1 MPNPSPVSGLAAVA
15 VVTLASELLA
25 RVLADA
31 QGHGRI
37 PAVVIALALGA
48 IVAHLLP
55 STGRNALGPGL
66 DVVKKRVLK
75 AAIVLY
81 GLGLTA
87 GNLASIGL
95 PALGLV
101 AICLVLS
108 LLVAVG
114 AGALF
119 GVSRTAKLL
128 IGCGTAICGA
138 TAVVTIAPLIDADD
152 DEVAFAV
159 TTIFL
164 FNIVAL
170 FAFPWIGHRLGMTDV
185 AFGTWV
191 GTAVN
196 DTSAVVA
203 TGRAYSFDAGAIA
216 TLVKVIR
223 TLALVPMAMAVGLWA
238 GRNAVGGKRVSFV
251 AIFPWF
257 VLAFAVA
264 AALAVTGTLP
274 VALVKPA
281 KLLAGILVTA
291 VLAAV
296 GFHIDVRKIAGAGAR
311 SLALGLTIAGVMAVV
326 SLGLVRAFGIR

>member
-1 MPNPSPVSGLAAVA
+1 MPNASPVPGLAAVA
-15 VVTLASELLA
+15 LVTLASELLA
-25 RVLADA
+25 RGLVDA
-31 QGHGRI
+31 QGHARI
-37 PAVVIALALGA
+37 PAVVLALALGA
-48 IVAHLLP
+48 LAAHLLP
-55 STGRNALGPGL
+55 ASGRTALAPGL

-75 AAIVLY
+75 TAIVLY

-87 GNLASIGL
+87 GNLASVRG
-95 PALGLV
+95 PALAIV
-101 AICLVLS
+101 AICLVVS
-108 LLVAVG
+108 LLVAAG

-138 TAVVTIAPLIDADD
+138 TAVVTIAPLVDADD

-164 FNIVAL
+164 FNLVAL
-170 FAFPWIGHRLGMTDV
+170 FAFPWLGHRLGMTDA

-223 TLALVPMAMAVGLWA
+223 TLALVPMAMAVGFWA
-238 GRNAVGGKRVSFV
+238 SRRGDGGKKVSFAAV
-251 AIFPWF
+251 FPWF
-257 VLAFAVA
+257 VLGFAVA
-264 AALAVTGTLP
+264 AALAVTGALP
-274 VALVKPA
+274 AVLVAPA
-281 KLLAGILVTA
+281 KLAAGILVTA

-296 GFHIDVRKIAGAGAR
+296 GLHLDARKIAGAGSR
-311 SLALGLTIAGVMAVV
+311 SLALGVTIATVMAAV